1 MEISQRSNTRI
12 QVSLDPDLLERIDA
26 FTKKSSINRSALIS
40 MACASF
46 IDAQEKMPEL
56 QSQIALLNS
65 EIEKLK
71 LVK

>member
-1 MEISQRSNTRI
+1 MENLQRNNTRI
-12 QVSLDPDLLERIDA
+12 QVSMDPDLLGRIDGFA
-26 FTKKSSINRSALIS
+26 KKSSVSRSALIA
-40 MACASF
+40 MACTSF